1 MKQTRAGEAI
11 VGINIPKQTIKS
23 MAINCRVICMRY
35 QFVRPVTSIQF
46 TAPGDGTLPL
56 DEWNGFMI
64 FPKEPV
70 CPRSVG
76 NFACLE
82 SIEISLAL
90 RGKEDYL
97 LIQI

>member
-1 MKQTRAGEAI
+1 
-11 VGINIPKQTIKS
+11 
-23 MAINCRVICMRY
+23 MAISCRIIRMRN
-35 QFVRPVTSIQF
+35 QIKMPVTSIQF
-46 TAPGDGTLPL
+46 TAPGDSTLPL
-56 DEWNGFMI
+56 NEWNGFMI

-70 CPRSVG
+70 CPRSVV